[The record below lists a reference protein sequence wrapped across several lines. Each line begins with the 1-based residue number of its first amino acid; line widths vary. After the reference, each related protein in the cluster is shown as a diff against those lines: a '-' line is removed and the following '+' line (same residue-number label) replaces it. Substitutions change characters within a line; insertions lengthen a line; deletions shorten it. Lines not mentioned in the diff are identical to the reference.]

1 MTMSDKIIRGIL
13 FLMCGISIA
22 CSGNSAAD
30 GNKADAVA
38 QKQRDSLALKVGV
51 SQRIDCLPAFYA
63 ESEGVFDSL
72 GVSVKLVHYT
82 SLLDCDAS
90 LRKRT
95 IDGAF
100 TDEKRVQYLK
110 SHDNVQLSHSF
121 YTNVQWQLV
130 AGRKSRVQHV
140 SQLADKLVAMTRYS
154 ATDYFCDLMTDSMK
168 SKSKVFY
175 RIQVNDVDLRL
186 RMLLNG
192 EIDAAWLP
200 EPQATVAIH
209 SGGNVLMKSGK
220 QGENLSGLY
229 FREAL
234 NSDSRKAQQM
244 KTFVKAYETAKAKIA
259 AMSKKQYEE
268 LISRYYK
275 YNNVGK

>member
-1 MTMSDKIIRGIL
+1 MSDKIIKGIL
-13 FLMCGISIA
+13 FFMCSISIA
-22 CSGNSAAD
+22 CNGNSSAGGDAAD
-30 GNKADAVA
+30 AA
-38 QKQRDSLALKVGV
+38 QKHRDSLALKVGV

-72 GVSVKLVHYT
+72 GVSVKIVHYT

-100 TDEKRVQYLK
+100 TDEKRVAYLK
-110 SHDNVQLSHSF
+110 SHDNVSLSNIF
-121 YTNVQWQLV
+121 PTDMQWQLV
-130 AGRKSRVQHV
+130 ASRKSRVQHV
-140 SQLADKLVAMTRYS
+140 SQLTDKLVAMTRFS

-168 SKSKVFY
+168 SKDKVFY

-186 RMLLNG
+186 KMLLNN

-200 EPQATVAIH
+200 EPQASVAIRA
-209 SGGNVLMKSGK
+209 GGNVIMKSGR
-220 QGENLSGLY
+220 QGENLSGL
-229 FREAL
+229 FFFSGLDA
-234 NSDSRKAQQM
+234 DGRKGKQI
-244 KTFVKAYETAKAKIA
+244 KIFVKAYEEAMAKIA
-259 AMSKKQYEE
+259 AMNRTQYTE